1 MKHKCNKSLAQL
13 KALKGK
19 GKKMQAYVDEY
30 ASFMSNV
37 RHKAVNTIESY
48 KRDVTQYITYLNNV
62 GVTDLSSTTKT
73 TVLSYLLE
81 LQKEGRASSTV
92 SRTLASLRSFY
103 VFMIQ
108 NGMVQ
113 NDPTINLEA
122 PHVEKK
128 PPQILTSAE
137 VELLMNQPKCIDN
150 KGMRDKAMLELLYAT
165 GIRVS
170 ELISLDIT
178 DVNLAMSFIHCNGRK
193 KERIVP
199 MGNKALE
206 ALTVYVDN
214 ARGNMV
220 KSDTEKALFVN
231 CGGVR
236 LSRQGFWKIIKH
248 YQHQADIKKE
258 ITPHTLRH
266 SFAAHLLENGADLR
280 SIQEMMG
287 HADISSTQV
296 YSQLV
301 SSRIKDVYAKA
312 HPRA

>member
-1 MKHKCNKSLAQL
+1 
-13 KALKGK
+13 
-19 GKKMQAYVDEY
+19 MQAYVDEY

-37 RHKAVNTIESY
+37 RHKSVNTIESY
-48 KRDVTQYITYLNNV
+48 KRDVKQYIAYLDNS

-103 VFMIQ
+103 IFMIQ
-108 NGMVQ
+108 NGAVTT
-113 NDPTINLEA
+113 DPTTNLEA

-137 VELLMNQPKCIDN
+137 VELLMEQPSPDDN
-150 KGMRDKAMLELLYAT
+150 KGIRDRAMLELLYAT

-170 ELISLDIT
+170 ELINLNVT
-178 DVNLAMSFIHCNGRK
+178 DVNLAMSFIRCSGGK

-199 MGNKALE
+199 MGNKSLE
-206 ALTVYVDN
+206 ALTVYIDN
-214 ARGNMV
+214 VRDGMV
-220 KSDTEKALFVN
+220 KSETERALFVN
-231 CGGVR
+231 CSGVR
-236 LSRQGFWKIIKH
+236 LSRQGFWKIIKQ
-248 YQHQADIKKE
+248 YQHQAGIKKE

-266 SFAAHLLENGADLR
+266 SFAAHLLENGADLH

-296 YSQLV
+296 YSKLV